1 MATGNETGGRESA
14 MEQTPEKVRPTARLG
29 AHEGRLKGDYAREQ
43 VEYFYAPLV
52 EKMKFL
58 FHPIMKYN
66 KAHVVML
73 TEREIVD
80 PERARKILIAL
91 AEIEDLGV
99 ESIDLDPKLQGIYP
113 NVEALLIDKVG
124 YNVGGM
130 LYIGRT
136 RGDAQKVPERMS
148 HREALLSIMDEVIGV
163 RRAALKL
170 AADNVDTIMPSYTHL
185 QHAQP
190 MTFGFYMLSFIDAME
205 ADFERLVDGYKRVNM
220 SSAEI
225 GAGMTTSFP
234 VSRERVAELLGYE
247 GIIENGLYCH
257 RSLDRELE
265 ILAALAI
272 LTVDVYRLCEDFHVW
287 CASDINF
294 MELDDEFSATSFM
307 MAQKKNP
314 TGLAHPELVAITTHQ
329 TFNIFHDFSKR
340 NTSEVSLKGSQSY
353 AFRHEAMGQIIGA
366 LKSMK
371 GILSTVILHKEVM
384 EQSVGRLF
392 SQGTDLT
399 DALVRESGLS
409 FREGHRVVGTLVR
422 SALDQGK
429 NPNHVTTDMVKQ
441 AAKDA
446 LGKAIEFKEESLK
459 KVLDPM
465 EGIRAKK
472 IFGGTAPEI
481 VKESIERKNR
491 TVDEH
496 KRWIQAKRK
505 ALAAADQKLTRACE
519 AIVGAA

>member
-1 MATGNETGGRESA
+1 MAKTSERV
-14 MEQTPEKVRPTARLG
+14 KPTARLG

-52 EKMKFL
+52 EKMKYL
-58 FHPIMKYN
+58 FHPVMKYN

-73 TEREIVD
+73 TEQGIVD
-80 PERARKILIAL
+80 RERAQKILAAL
-91 AEIEDLGV
+91 QEIDDLGV

-136 RGDAQKVPERMS
+136 RGDAQKVPERMA
-148 HREALLSIMDEVIGV
+148 HREALLDLMDEVNAV
-163 RRAALKL
+163 RRAALDL
-170 AADNVDTIMPSYTHL
+170 AAENVETIMPSYTHL

-190 MTFGFYMLSFIDAME
+190 MTFGFYMLSFIDAIE
-205 ADFERLVDGYKRVNM
+205 ADFERLMDGYKRVNM

-234 VSRERVAELLGYE
+234 VSRQRVAELLGYE

-265 ILAALAI
+265 ILAALSI
-272 LTVDVYRLCEDFHVW
+272 LTVDIYRLCEDFHVW

-314 TGLAHPELVAITTHQ
+314 VGLAHPELVAITTHQ
-329 TFNIFHDFSKR
+329 TFNTFHDFSKR

-353 AFRHEAMGQIIGA
+353 AFRHEAMRDIIGA

-371 GILSTVILHKEVM
+371 GILSTVILHKDVM
-384 EQSVGRLF
+384 QQSVGRLF
-392 SQGTDLT
+392 SQGTDLN

-409 FREGHRVVGTLVR
+409 FREGHRVVGVLVR
-422 SALDQGK
+422 SALEQGK
-429 NPNHVTTDMVKQ
+429 NPNHVTVEMVKQ

-446 LGKAIEFKEESLK
+446 LGKNIQFKEESLR

-472 IFGGTAPEI
+472 ILGGTAPEI
-481 VKESIERKNR
+481 VEEAVQRKR
-491 TVDEH
+491 STVDEH
-496 KRWIQAKRK
+496 ERWIKAKRD
-505 ALAAADQKLTRACE
+505 ALAAADQKLTRACDE
-519 AIVGAA
+519 ILAAV

>member
-1 MATGNETGGRESA
+1 M
-14 MEQTPEKVRPTARLG
+14 
-29 AHEGRLKGDYAREQ
+29 
-43 VEYFYAPLV
+43 
-52 EKMKFL
+52 
-58 FHPIMKYN
+58 
-66 KAHVVML
+66 
-73 TEREIVD
+73 
-80 PERARKILIAL
+80 
-91 AEIEDLGV
+91 
-99 ESIDLDPKLQGIYP
+99 
-113 NVEALLIDKVG
+113 
-124 YNVGGM
+124 
-130 LYIGRT
+130 
-136 RGDAQKVPERMS
+136 
-148 HREALLSIMDEVIGV
+148 
-163 RRAALKL
+163 
-170 AADNVDTIMPSYTHL
+170 MPSYTHL

-205 ADFERLVDGYKRVNM
+205 ADFERLMDGYKRINM

-265 ILAALAI
+265 ILAALSI
-272 LTVDVYRLCEDFHVW
+272 LTVDIYRLCEDFHVW

-314 TGLAHPELVAITTHQ
+314 VGLAHPELVAITTHQ
-329 TFNIFHDFSKR
+329 TFNTFHDFSKR

-353 AFRHEAMGQIIGA
+353 AFRHEAMMDIIGA
-366 LKSMK
+366 LRSMK
-371 GILSTVILHKEVM
+371 GIISTVILHKDVM
-384 EQSVGRLF
+384 QQSVGRLF

-409 FREGHRVVGTLVR
+409 FREGHRVVGVLVR
-422 SALDQGK
+422 TALEQGK
-429 NPNHVTTDMVKQ
+429 NPNHVTTEMLKQ

-465 EGIRAKK
+465 EGIRSKK
-472 IFGGTAPEI
+472 ILGGTAPDI
-481 VKESIERKNR
+481 VKEAIERKGR
-491 TVDEH
+491 TVDEQEH
-496 KRWIQAKRK
+496 WIKAKRD
-505 ALAAADQKLTRACE
+505 ALAAADQKLLRASE
-519 AIVGAA
+519 AILQANS

>member
-1 MATGNETGGRESA
+1 MAKVS
-14 MEQTPEKVRPTARLG
+14 EKVKPTARLG

-52 EKMKFL
+52 EKMKYL
-58 FHPIMKYN
+58 FHPVMRYN
-66 KAHVVML
+66 RAHVVML

-80 PERARKILIAL
+80 REKARTILSAL

-99 ESIDLDPKLQGIYP
+99 DSIDFDPKLQGIYP
-113 NVEALLIDKVG
+113 NIEALLIDKVG

-136 RGDAQKVPERMS
+136 RGDAQKVPERMA
-148 HREALLSIMDEVIGV
+148 HREALLEIMDEVVAV
-163 RRAALKL
+163 RRAALNL
-170 AADNVDTIMPSYTHL
+170 AAENIDTIMPSYTHL

-205 ADFERLVDGYKRVNM
+205 SDFERLMDGYKRVNM

-265 ILAALAI
+265 ILAALSI

-307 MAQKKNP
+307 MAQKKIRSAWLIPNWSLSP
-314 TGLAHPELVAITTHQ
+314 RIRL
-329 TFNIFHDFSKR
+329 FNTFHDFSKR

-353 AFRHEAMGQIIGA
+353 AFRHEAMKDILGA

-371 GILSTVILHKEVM
+371 GIISTVILHKDVM
-384 EQSVGRLF
+384 QQSVGRLF

-399 DALVRESGLS
+399 DALVREKAGCPSEKGIGWWALS
-409 FREGHRVVGTLVR
+409 FAVHSTG
-422 SALDQGK
+422 
-429 NPNHVTTDMVKQ
+429 
-441 AAKDA
+441 
-446 LGKAIEFKEESLK
+446 
-459 KVLDPM
+459 
-465 EGIRAKK
+465 
-472 IFGGTAPEI
+472 
-481 VKESIERKNR
+481 
-491 TVDEH
+491 
-496 KRWIQAKRK
+496 
-505 ALAAADQKLTRACE
+505 
-519 AIVGAA
+519 

>member
-1 MATGNETGGRESA
+1 MDN
-14 MEQTPEKVRPTARLG
+14 TPQKVRPSARLG
-29 AHEGRLKGDYAREQ
+29 AHEGRLKGDYAQEQ
-43 VEYFYAPLV
+43 VDYFYKPLV
-52 EKMKFL
+52 EKMKYL
-58 FHPIMKYN
+58 FHPVMTYN
-66 KAHVVML
+66 KAHIVML
-73 TEREIVD
+73 TERGIVD
-80 PERARKILIAL
+80 QQRAKQILTAL

-99 ESIDLDPKLQGIYP
+99 ESIEMDPKLQGIYP
-113 NVEALLIDKVG
+113 NIEALLIDKVG

-136 RGDAQKVPERMS
+136 RGDAQKVPERMA
-148 HREALLSIMDEVIGV
+148 HREALLGIMDEVVGL
-163 RRAALKL
+163 RRAALEL
-170 AADNVDTIMPSYTHL
+170 AAKHVDTIMPSYTHL

-205 ADFERLVDGYKRVNM
+205 ADFERLMDGYKRVNM

-265 ILAALAI
+265 ILAALSI
-272 LTVDVYRLCEDFHVW
+272 LMLDIYRLCEDFHIW

-294 MELDDEFSATSFM
+294 MELDDQFSATSFM

-314 TGLAHPELVAITTHQ
+314 VGLAHPELVAITTHQ
-329 TFNIFHDFSKR
+329 TFNTFHDFSKR

-353 AFRHEAMGQIIGA
+353 AFRHEATEHITGA
-366 LKSMK
+366 LKAMR
-371 GILSTVILHKEVM
+371 GIISTVILHKEVM
-384 EQSVGRLF
+384 QQSVGRLF
-392 SQGTDLT
+392 SQGTDLS
-399 DALVRESGLS
+399 DALVRETGLS
-409 FREGHRVVGTLVR
+409 FREAHRVVGILVR
-422 SALDQGK
+422 KAVDQGK
-429 NPNHVTTDMVKQ
+429 DPNLVTTAMLIE
-441 AAKDA
+441 AAQEA
-446 LGKAIEFKEESLK
+446 LGKTIHFKEESLR
-459 KVLDPM
+459 KVLDPT

-481 VKESIERKNR
+481 VREAIGRKGR

-496 KRWIQAKRK
+496 ERWIEAKRE
-505 ALAAADQKLTRACE
+505 LLRTADQKLAGACA
-519 AIVGAA
+519 AIVGCLNSRPRF

>member
-1 MATGNETGGRESA
+1 
-14 MEQTPEKVRPTARLG
+14 
-29 AHEGRLKGDYAREQ
+29 

-52 EKMKFL
+52 EKMKYL
-58 FHPIMKYN
+58 FHPVMKYN

-73 TEREIVD
+73 AERKIVD
-80 PERARKILIAL
+80 LDKARTILIAL
-91 AEIEDLGV
+91 TDIENLGV
-99 ESIDLDPKLQGIYP
+99 DGIDWDPRLQGIYP

-124 YNVGGM
+124 FNVGGM

-136 RGDAQKVPERMS
+136 RGDAQKVPERMA
-148 HREALLSIMDEVIGV
+148 HREALLDIMDEVIAV
-163 RRAALKL
+163 RRAALEL
-170 AADNVDTIMPSYTHL
+170 AAKHVNTIMPSYTHL

-205 ADFERLVDGYKRVNM
+205 SDFERLMDGYKRVNM

-265 ILAALAI
+265 ILAALSI
-272 LTVDVYRLCEDFHVW
+272 LTVDVYRLCEDFHIW

-314 TGLAHPELVAITTHQ
+314 VGLALPELVAITTHQ
-329 TFNIFHDFSKR
+329 TFNTFHDFSKR

-353 AFRHEAMGQIIGA
+353 AFRHEAMRDILGGLRSI
-366 LKSMK
+366 K
-371 GILSTVILHKEVM
+371 GIISTVILHEDVM
-384 EQSVGRLF
+384 RQSVGRLF
-392 SQGTDLT
+392 SQGTDLSDT
-399 DALVRESGLS
+399 LVRESGLS
-409 FREGHRVVGTLVR
+409 FREGHRVVGVLVR
-422 SALDQGK
+422 TALEQGK
-429 NPNHVTTDMVKQ
+429 NPNHVTTDMLKK

-446 LGKAIEFKEESLK
+446 LGKDIEFSEATLK
-459 KVLDPM
+459 QVLDPM
-465 EGIRAKK
+465 EGIRAKQ
-472 IFGGTAPEI
+472 IFGGTAPAT
-481 VKESIERKNR
+481 VSESIERKGR
-491 TVDEH
+491 TVNDHERWVH
-496 KRWIQAKRK
+496 NKRE
-505 ALAAADQKLTRACE
+505 ALSAADDKLGRACD
-519 AIVGAA
+519 AIVTSA

>member
-1 MATGNETGGRESA
+1 MAKPS
-14 MEQTPEKVRPTARLG
+14 EKVRPTARLG

-52 EKMKFL
+52 EKMKYL
-58 FHPIMKYN
+58 FHPVMKYN

-80 PERARKILIAL
+80 SERARKILTAL

-99 ESIDLDPKLQGIYP
+99 ESIDFDPKLQGIYP
-113 NVEALLIDKVG
+113 NIEALLIDKVG

-136 RGDAQKVPERMS
+136 RGDAQKVPERMA
-148 HREALLSIMDEVIGV
+148 HREALLDIMDEVIAV
-163 RRAALKL
+163 RRAALNL
-170 AADNVDTIMPSYTHL
+170 AAEHVDTIMPSYTHL

-205 ADFERLVDGYKRVNM
+205 SDFERLMDGYKRVNM

-265 ILAALAI
+265 ILAALSI

-314 TGLAHPELVAITTHQ
+314 VGLALPELVAITTHQ
-329 TFNIFHDFSKR
+329 TFNTFHDFSKR

-353 AFRHEAMGQIIGA
+353 AFRHEAMKDILGA

-384 EQSVGRLF
+384 QQSVGRLF

-409 FREGHRVVGTLVR
+409 FREGHRVVGVLVR
-422 SALDQGK
+422 NALDQGK
-429 NPNHVTTDMVKQ
+429 NPNHVTTDMLKQ
-441 AAKDA
+441 AATDA
-446 LGKAIEFKEESLK
+446 LGKTIEFKEESLK

-481 VKESIERKNR
+481 VKEAIERKNR

-496 KRWIQAKRK
+496 ERWIQAKRE
-505 ALAAADQKLTRACE
+505 ALAAADQKLARACE
-519 AIVGAA
+519 AIVGPNT

>member
-1 MATGNETGGRESA
+1 MATTS
-14 MEQTPEKVRPTARLG
+14 EKVRPTARLG
-29 AHEGRLKGDYAREQ
+29 AHEGRLKGDYARDQ

-52 EKMKFL
+52 EKMKYL
-58 FHPIMKYN
+58 FHPVMKYN
-66 KAHVVML
+66 QAHVVML

-80 PERARKILIAL
+80 RERAKKILAAL
-91 AEIEDLGV
+91 REIDDLGV

-136 RGDAQKVPERMS
+136 RGDAQKVPERMA
-148 HREALLSIMDEVIGV
+148 HRAALLDLMDEVIGV
-163 RRAALKL
+163 RRAALDL
-170 AADNVDTIMPSYTHL
+170 AAPHTETIMPSYTHL

-205 ADFERLVDGYKRVNM
+205 ADFERLMDGYKRVNM

-265 ILAALAI
+265 ILAALSI
-272 LTVDVYRLCEDFHVW
+272 LTVDIYRLCEDFHVW

-294 MELDDEFSATSFM
+294 MELDDEYSATSFM

-314 TGLAHPELVAITTHQ
+314 VGLALPELVAITTHQ
-329 TFNIFHDFSKR
+329 TFNTFHDFSKR

-353 AFRHEAMGQIIGA
+353 AFRHEAMQQIIGA
-366 LKSMK
+366 LKAMK
-371 GILSTVILHKEVM
+371 GIISTVILHKDVM

-392 SQGTDLT
+392 SQGTDLN

-409 FREGHRVVGTLVR
+409 FREGHRVVGILVR
-422 SALDQGK
+422 TALEQGK
-429 NPNHVTTDMVKQ
+429 NPNHVTVEMVKR
-441 AAKDA
+441 AAKEA
-446 LGKAIEFKEESLK
+446 LGKDIEFKEESLK
-459 KVLDPM
+459 KVLNPM
-465 EGIRAKK
+465 EGIRAKQ
-472 IFGGTAPEI
+472 ILGGTAPEI
-481 VKESIERKNR
+481 VKEAVDRKRR

-496 KRWIQAKRK
+496 ERWIQAKRA
-505 ALAAADQKLTRACE
+505 ALAAADQKLERACE
-519 AIVGAA
+519 QILGG